1 MMIRI
6 ASATNNCLR
15 VCIGRDLKPNRASL
29 NTIMTYKVEGQQ
41 DPMVR
46 KGSAGYIYEPETV
59 DISENIYICKIS
71 MCLCRVVSSPFAAV
85 EETAPDSELL
95 LYRV

>member
-29 NTIMTYKVEGQQ
+29 NTIMTHKVEGQK
-41 DPMVR
+41 DPMVQ
-46 KGSAGYIYEPETV
+46 KGGAGHIYEAETV
-59 DISENIYICKIS
+59 DFSPNIYICTIS
-71 MCLCRVVSSPFAAV
+71 MCLCGVVSGAFAAV
-85 EETAPDSELL
+85 EETA
-95 LYRV
+95 